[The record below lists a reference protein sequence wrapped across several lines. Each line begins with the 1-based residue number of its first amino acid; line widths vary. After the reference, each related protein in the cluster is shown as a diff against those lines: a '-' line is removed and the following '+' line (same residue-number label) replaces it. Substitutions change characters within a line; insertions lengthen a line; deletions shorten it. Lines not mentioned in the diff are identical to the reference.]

1 MRKILFTSTAVF
13 FIWLF
18 FSPILL
24 AEESASCQKIRVQF
38 SGGSREVRV
47 VRIDMKDPFYRAEV
61 VAAENQIGKTEP
73 FLNLAEQLADDET
86 EIIAAINGTYFNAYS
101 DLQPAG
107 NLQIGGRTVFISNSG
122 TSVGFTADNSVRFA
136 HLYTTIVGSVNGMWE
151 YPYNWSVW
159 GINQVYGR
167 SDANVLYTP
176 DFGKQVDAG
185 NKTAIVVRNKKVTEI
200 KKGVAPIHSDG
211 YTLVFGA
218 EVYSSMF
225 KVGDSVDYKIQFN
238 HIDFNNGG
246 SKGGPAEWSDI
257 RSTLGAG
264 PLLVKDGKI
273 VVDAKK
279 EGFTDKKI
287 TGAAQRSFI
296 GVTKDKVLI
305 LGTVSDVNLNA
316 LAEIL
321 LKLGVQD
328 GMNLDGGASS
338 ALYYKGQIITTPS
351 RNVSNA
357 IVITRKKTRPI
368 RLQLNGTELFLD
380 TDPYFENQTTM
391 VPMRGIME
399 ALGAQVGWD
408 ADTGT
413 LWAKKGDI
421 RVEMWNG
428 SNIVRVNGKEETL
441 KAPCRVLHNR
451 TYVPVRFMTQVFGGD
466 VEFDPERN
474 MVVMTLEN
482 ANPQDIYEKAVLAY
496 ENGNHAEAI
505 QLFLKVLKE
514 DPGHAG
520 ALLKL
525 AKHYAAEGDH
535 QSAAGWYEKYLA
547 IQTTDFEVWNSLGWV
562 YANLNELTK
571 AMDVF
576 KMLTSKKPDAAA
588 YWIALGDIYAH
599 YQIQDKEN
607 AKQCYEKALSCA
619 KSESQKES
627 VLNRL
632 KKLS

>member
-1 MRKILFTSTAVF
+1 MRKLLFTITASF
-13 FIWLF
+13 FIWLS
-18 FSPILL
+18 FSLVLL
-24 AEESASCQKIRVQF
+24 AEESASYQKIQVQF

-47 VRIDMKDPFYRAEV
+47 VRVDMKDPLYRAEV
-61 VAAENQIGKTEP
+61 VLAEKQTGKTEP
-73 FLNLAEQLADDET
+73 FLNLVKQIADDET
-86 EIIAAINGTYFNAYS
+86 EIVAAINGTYFNS
-101 DLQPAG
+101 NTDLQPTG
-107 NLQIGGRTVFISNSG
+107 NLQINGKPVFISNSG
-122 TSVGFTADNSVRFA
+122 TTVGFAADNSVRFA
-136 HLYTTIVGSVNGMWE
+136 HLYTTIEGSVNGMWE

-159 GINQVYGR
+159 GINQVY
-167 SDANVLYTP
+167 SSSEANILYTP

-185 NKTAIVVRNKKVTEI
+185 NKTAIIVRNKKVTEI
-200 KKGVAPIHSDG
+200 KKGVVPIHSDG

-225 KVGDSVDYKIQFN
+225 KVGDSVEYRIKYN
-238 HIDFNNGG
+238 HINYSNGG
-246 SKGGPAEWSDI
+246 SKGEPAEWSDI
-257 RSTLGAG
+257 RSALGAG

-279 EGFTDKKI
+279 EGFTDSKI

-305 LGTVSDVNLNA
+305 LGTVSDVKPNA
-316 LAEIL
+316 LAEIM

-328 GMNLDGGASS
+328 GMALDGGASS
-338 ALYYKGQIITTPS
+338 ALYYKGQTVTTPS
-351 RNVSNA
+351 RNISNA

-408 ADTGT
+408 ANTGT
-413 LWAKKGDI
+413 LWAQKGDI

-428 SNIVRVNGKEETL
+428 SNIVKVNGKEETL
-441 KAPCRVLHNR
+441 RAPCRVLHNR
-451 TYVPVRFMTQVFGGD
+451 THVPARFMTELFGGD
-466 VEFDPERN
+466 VKFDSERN
-474 MVVMTLEN
+474 MVIMVLEN
-482 ANPQDIYEKAVLAY
+482 ANPTELYDKAVFAY
-496 ENGNHAEAI
+496 DNGNRDEAV
-505 QLFLKVLKE
+505 QLLLKVLKE
-514 DPGHAG
+514 NPDHAG

-535 QSAAGWYEKYLA
+535 KSATGWYEKYLA
-547 IQTTDFEVWNSLGWV
+547 IQTTDYEVWNSLGWA
-562 YANLNELTK
+562 YANQNELTK
-571 AMDVF
+571 AMGVF
-576 KMLTSKKPDAAA
+576 QMLTGKKPDAAA